1 VDGRYQGNPGNGRD
15 ERPLHICI
23 KLVRVNQV
31 DMLLIQQPSKSK
43 GPAPVCHPARG
54 NNMSTNSTT
63 FASFL
68 YPSLTKQT
76 EDGPISRRI
85 KGSSQV
91 ADDSLGATG
100 PTTGRKKQNC
110 LNHFYGIPCMLCSS
124 KTHRGE
130 TEPLRIASSQPDDQC
145 RNLTGL
151 GRSQRDTFGVKV
163 GAAPL
168 PGWLTVY
175 A

>member
-1 VDGRYQGNPGNGRD
+1 MAATNAPCTFASNS
-15 ERPLHICI
+15 C
-23 KLVRVNQV
+23 
-31 DMLLIQQPSKSK
+31 
-43 GPAPVCHPARG
+43 PAPVCHPARV
-54 NNMSTNSTT
+54 NNMSTNSPT

-91 ADDSLGATG
+91 ADDSLGSTG

-124 KTHRGE
+124 KTHRGDN
-130 TEPLRIASSQPDDQC
+130 PASSDRLAQPDDQC

-163 GAAPL
+163 GAAL
-168 PGWLTVY
+168 VPGWLTVY